1 MSIKAYFISVKSKYY
16 IQTLLPEIKKQKNK
30 TKTHTEKTS
39 GLSRGGKSHAGN
51 TDMDCVRKETKM
63 IDLQN
68 SQTPKVKK

>member
-1 MSIKAYFISVKSKYY
+1 M
-16 IQTLLPEIKKQKNK
+16 TLLPEIKKQNKN
-30 TKTHTEKTS
+30 THTQKKHQISAE
-39 GLSRGGKSHAGN
+39 GGKSHAAN